1 MRKHLFIYLML
12 LSIIKIQAQDQSNPN
27 ILFIAIDDLKPTLG
41 IYGDS
46 FAVTPNIDAIAKNGT
61 TFLNNHTQ
69 QAICGPSRAS
79 LLTGKRPDYTKV
91 WDLKTKMR
99 NVNPTILTIPQYF
112 KQSGYKT
119 IGVGKIYDPR
129 CVDNHRDK
137 PSWSIPSIK
146 ENELEYPKGYNKPA
160 LGFYQNKENLN
171 TINGIKNRA
180 LAKNIEKNKIY
191 KYITDRF
198 KPPYEMADV
207 PDGAYVDGAIA
218 NRSIQLLD
226 TMNTSKPFFLAVGFK
241 RPHLPF
247 VAPRKYWQL
256 YDESKIKLAAY
267 QKKAKN
273 PVDVSYHKAGEMQK
287 YKTPEITYKLNNDNL
302 LELDKELQKKLIH
315 GYYAATSYIDAQIG
329 KIIDKL
335 KQKDLDK
342 NTIIVIWGDHGYHL
356 GDHSLWNKHS
366 NFEQATRSPLIIYDP
381 RINKGYKI
389 NSPTEF
395 VDLFPTI
402 SDLANIGVPKNL
414 DGVSL
419 KAQIKGEVN
428 TLKTYA
434 VSQYPRKNKM
444 GYSFRTKEYRYTVWI
459 NKKKSTVPIFK
470 EDIHAE
476 ELYDYKNDPLETEN
490 KIDNEEYKQIK
501 ITHQMLATRYF
512 KDQVATS
519 KTAGEKI
526 KNLYK
531 VKNNNTYKRAQV
543 ISEFIINAMRLTN
556 TRGQFLMKTLSE
568 KYAYN
573 AAQTKGKNLPK
584 ATKREIYKATFIET
598 RNKLS
603 KIFSKIEI
611 AQINK
616 LEKRKMSELNNN

>member
-12 LSIIKIQAQDQSNPN
+12 LSIIKIQAQDQSSPN

-46 FAVTPNIDAIAKNGT
+46 FAVTPNIDAIANNGT

-99 NVNPTILTIPQYF
+99 DVNPTILTIPQYF
-112 KQSGYKT
+112 KQSGYQT

-129 CVDNHRDK
+129 CVDTHRDK

-180 LAKNIEKNKIY
+180 LVKNIQKKKIY
-191 KYITDRF
+191 KYITNRF

-218 NRSIQLLD
+218 NKSIQLLD
-226 TMNTSKPFFLAVGFK
+226 TLNTSKPFFLAVGFK

-247 VAPRKYWQL
+247 VAPTKYWQL
-256 YDESKIKLAAY
+256 YDESKIQLADY
-267 QKKAKN
+267 QKKSEN
-273 PVDVSYHKAGEMQK
+273 SVDVSYHKSGEMRK
-287 YKTPEITYKLNNDNL
+287 YKTPEITYKLNNDGL
-302 LELDKELQKKLIH
+302 LALDKELQKKLIH

-419 KAQIKGEVN
+419 KAQIKGEEN
-428 TLKTYA
+428 TSKIYA

-459 NKKKSTVPIFK
+459 NNKKSTVPIFK

-490 KIDNEEYKQIK
+490 KIDDEEYRKIK
-501 ITHQMLATRYF
+501 ITHQILATRYF
-512 KDQVATS
+512 KDQVAAS
-519 KTAGEKI
+519 KTAAGKI
-526 KNLYK
+526 
-531 VKNNNTYKRAQV
+531 
-543 ISEFIINAMRLTN
+543 
-556 TRGQFLMKTLSE
+556 
-568 KYAYN
+568 
-573 AAQTKGKNLPK
+573 
-584 ATKREIYKATFIET
+584 
-598 RNKLS
+598 
-603 KIFSKIEI
+603 
-611 AQINK
+611 
-616 LEKRKMSELNNN
+616 